1 VNVEQEI
8 EKLEK
13 RKADNLKLIRRFEST
28 RSLRGKVSES
38 SLEKIAELRQA
49 NENFDETIRWLRES
63 QRS

>member
-13 RKADNLKLIRRFEST
+13 RKADNLKLIRRFESM

-49 NENFDETIRWLRES
+49 NENFEETIRWLRES